1 MKGHMPYTTALL
13 RERREDILAAA
24 ARHGARKVRVFGSVV
39 RGQAGESSDVD
50 FLVDMGDEST
60 LFDRAALLME
70 LRKLL
75 GCEVDVVTAEAL
87 KPRVRGRIL
96 AEAVPL

>member
-1 MKGHMPYTTALL
+1 MPYTTALL

>member
-1 MKGHMPYTTALL
+1 MGYTSALL
-13 RERREDILAAA
+13 RKRREEIIAAA
-24 ARHGARKVRVFGSVV
+24 ARHGAHDIRLFGSVA

-60 LFDRAALLME
+60 LFDRAALLVE
-70 LRKLL
+70 LRALL
-75 GCEVDVVTAEAL
+75 GCDVDVVTAEAL
-87 KPRVRGRIL
+87 KPRVRERVL

>member
-1 MKGHMPYTTALL
+1 MGYTSALL
-13 RERREDILAAA
+13 RERREEIFAAA
-24 ARHGARKVRVFGSVV
+24 ARHGAHHIRLFGSVA

-60 LFDRAALLME
+60 LFDRAALLVE
-70 LRKLL
+70 LRELL
-75 GCEVDVVTAEAL
+75 GCDVDVVTAEAL
-87 KPRVRGRIL
+87 KPRVRERVL

>member
-1 MKGHMPYTTALL
+1 MGYTSALL
-13 RERREDILAAA
+13 RERREEIIAAA
-24 ARHGARKVRVFGSVV
+24 ARHGAHDIRLFGSVA

-60 LFDRAALLME
+60 LFDRAALLVE
-70 LRKLL
+70 LRALL
-75 GCEVDVVTAEAL
+75 GCDVDVVTAEAL
-87 KPRVRGRIL
+87 KPRVRERVL